1 MSMEM
6 VIVSPVSLE
15 KLTNKRLISA
25 CKRIEKASDDTRK
38 ALFRIAYELR
48 RIDAHKL
55 YSDDGFKN
63 ISDCAE
69 KLFGY
74 KKAMTNNLVRIA
86 ENYMDAAGA
95 LTLPIGEGQKD
106 WTVGQLQELLKL
118 SPDVVRELVA
128 AGTVHS
134 GMSSKAIRQAVKDYC
149 NQQKALSGETADD
162 TTPDADA
169 TTPPADDMDDTTPP
183 DDTETVENPYETA
196 HFRAIEAISDLL
208 KLSDGDTAAA
218 LMDMLEELNKLG

>member
-1 MSMEM
+1 MALEM
-6 VIVSPVSLE
+6 VIVNPVTLDTLKNK
-15 KLTNKRLISA
+15 KLVAA

-48 RIDAHKL
+48 RIDANKL
-55 YSDDGFKN
+55 YSDDGYKN

-95 LTLPIGEGQKD
+95 LTLPTGDGVKE

-118 SPDVVRELVA
+118 SPDVVRELVDN
-128 AGTVHS
+128 GTIHS
-134 GMSSKAIRQAVKDYC
+134 GMTSKAIRQAVKDHC
-149 NQQKALSGETADD
+149 NQQKALESGEEVDD
-162 TTPDADA
+162 TPDTVD
-169 TTPPADDMDDTTPP
+169 TPP
-183 DDTETVENPYETA
+183 DDETDTDTPDSGTPENEDVFENA
-196 HFRAIEAISDLL
+196 HHKAIAALSDLMAL
-208 KLSDGDTAAA
+208 TDGDTAAA
-218 LMDMLEELNKLG
+218 LADMLEELHKLA

>member
-1 MSMEM
+1 MAMEM
-6 VIVSPVSLE
+6 VIVNPVTLDTLKNK
-15 KLTNKRLISA
+15 KLVAA

-48 RIDAHKL
+48 RIDANKL
-55 YSDDGFKN
+55 YADDGYKN

-95 LTLPIGEGQKD
+95 LTLPTGEGAKD

-118 SPDVVRELVA
+118 SPEVVRELVA
-128 AGTVHS
+128 SGTIHS
-134 GMSSKAIRQAVKDYC
+134 GMTSKAIRQAVKDYC
-149 NQQKALSGETADD
+149 NQQKAIEDGESAES
-162 TTPDADA
+162 TTPQGEL
-169 TTPPADDMDDTTPP
+169 PPVDDSEDDDSTMDGGDS
-183 DDTETVENPYETA
+183 EMAFENA
-196 HFRAIEAISDLL
+196 HHKA
-208 KLSDGDTAAA
+208 LSALSELIALTDGDTAAA
-218 LMDMLEELNKLG
+218 LAEMLEALHKLG